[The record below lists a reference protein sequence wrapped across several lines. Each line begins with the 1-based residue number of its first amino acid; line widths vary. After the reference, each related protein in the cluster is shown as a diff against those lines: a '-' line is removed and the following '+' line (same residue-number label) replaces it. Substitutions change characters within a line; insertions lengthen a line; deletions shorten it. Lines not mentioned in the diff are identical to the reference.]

1 MDLEIGDDFDL
12 VLGVSKD
19 FNRIRDGQ
27 EFSQEFVLLL
37 HNYQREVI
45 GDLNATNALRKV
57 RLRVNRALA
66 ESDDVESVNTVDV
79 SITDRE
85 RIDVYVVYNSDQ
97 IIDELI

>member
-12 VLGVSKD
+12 VLGTSKD
-19 FNRIRDGQ
+19 FNRVTDGD
-27 EFSQEFVLLL
+27 ELAQEFVLLL

-45 GDLNATNALRKV
+45 GDLNSTNALRKV

-85 RIDVYVVYNSDQ
+85 RIDVYIVYNSDQ

>member
-1 MDLEIGDDFDL
+1 MDLQLGDDFDL
-12 VLGVSKD
+12 ILGTSKD
-19 FNRIRDGQ
+19 FNRLRGGE

-45 GDLNATNALRKV
+45 GDLNSTNALRKV

-66 ESDDVESVNTVDV
+66 ESDDVDSVNTVDV
-79 SITDRE
+79 FITDKE
-85 RIDVYVVYNSDQ
+85 RIDVYIVYNSDQ